1 MAFIKFG
8 NIDAKLIPMIYGCIF
23 CFFNRLLSHSKE
35 SLLWKN
41 PILHNIT
48 ISSCKL
54 FTIIPFIIVERRS
67 SRVYSFNIEK
77 SIEKSFHAS
86 SLENKFKNDTK
97 KITKG
102 KWRFIVLSAIIFLFN
117 QFFYVISVKAKSNT
131 TILNI
136 ILISIFYYFIFKI
149 KLFKHHYLSVIMIVL
164 VGFILDLVLGNL
176 QYDIINQS
184 LLLLYRVFRETLYS
198 LSCVI
203 DKYIMEKKFGSV
215 YEIIFPNGVISFLF
229 FIIFALFDYYYS
241 IYGMD
246 DYEKYFNNFDAIEFL
261 VALGVIVTQLGLNL
275 GILFTNKN
283 YTPCHVFIIFI
294 FGQLANYIDFSGLS
308 IAIIF
313 GLLFIIF
320 LSLIFDEIIEI
331 NICGLSENTKR
342 NISLRA
348 KIEEDIIRTTDT
360 IDSMQEDTDGYII
373 KSKDFKSNN
382 LDDED
387 IKDF

>member
-1 MAFIKFG
+1 
-8 NIDAKLIPMIYGCIF
+8 
-23 CFFNRLLSHSKE
+23 
-35 SLLWKN
+35 
-41 PILHNIT
+41 
-48 ISSCKL
+48 
-54 FTIIPFIIVERRS
+54 
-67 SRVYSFNIEK
+67 
-77 SIEKSFHAS
+77 
-86 SLENKFKNDTK
+86 
-97 KITKG
+97 
-102 KWRFIVLSAIIFLFN
+102 
-117 QFFYVISVKAKSNT
+117 
-131 TILNI
+131 
-136 ILISIFYYFIFKI
+136 
-149 KLFKHHYLSVIMIVL
+149 
-164 VGFILDLVLGNL
+164 
-176 QYDIINQS
+176 
-184 LLLLYRVFRETLYS
+184 
-198 LSCVI
+198 
-203 DKYIMEKKFGSV
+203 
-215 YEIIFPNGVISFLF
+215 
-229 FIIFALFDYYYS
+229 
-241 IYGMD
+241 MD

-373 KSKDFKSNN
+373 RSKDFKSNN

>member
-1 MAFIKFG
+1 MTIISLG
-8 NIDAKLIPMIYGCIF
+8 NIDMKLVPMIYGCIF
-23 CFFNRLLSHSKE
+23 CFFNRLLNKYKE
-35 SLLWKN
+35 ALLWKN
-41 PILHNIT
+41 PILQNIF
-48 ISSCKL
+48 ISFSKL
-54 FTIIPFIIVERRS
+54 FTVIPFLIIIIKSKKVHSTDIERI
-67 SRVYSFNIEK
+67 NTN
-77 SIEKSFHAS
+77 
-86 SLENKFKNDTK
+86 SLKYIYKDEQKRIIKFK
-97 KITKG
+97 
-102 KWRFIVLSAIIFLFN
+102 WVYIVLSAIIFLFN
-117 QFFYVISVKAKSNT
+117 QFFYVISVKAKTNT
-131 TILNI
+131 SILNI
-136 ILISIFYYFIFKI
+136 VIISLFYYFLFKI
-149 KLFKHHYLSVIMIVL
+149 KLYRHHYASIIIIII
-164 VGFILDLVLGNL
+164 VGFIIDLVLRNL
-176 QYDIINQS
+176 QYDINNQP
-184 LLLLYRVFRETLYS
+184 LLLLYRFLRETLYS

-203 DKYIMEKKFGSV
+203 DKYVMEKKFGSV

-308 IAIIF
+308 IAILF
-313 GLLFIIF
+313 CLLFILF
-320 LSLIFDEIIEI
+320 MSLIFGEIIEI